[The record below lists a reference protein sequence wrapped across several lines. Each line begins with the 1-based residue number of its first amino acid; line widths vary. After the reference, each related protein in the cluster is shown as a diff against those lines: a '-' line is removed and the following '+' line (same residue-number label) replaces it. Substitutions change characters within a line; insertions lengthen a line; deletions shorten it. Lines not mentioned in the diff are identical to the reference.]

1 MVGLPERLED
11 RCRSVLTRS
20 RIPGRCRGN
29 GLRNHLVAERGA
41 VTTGF
46 RTLSAEGMTRSLL
59 FAEPGAEL
67 THFCTECAD
76 PDAKGRVPAHPLRRQ
91 EADVRAVT
99 AESDAPDDHVIGF
112 FMPHPDHVVCA
123 GVAVVRAIHARLD
136 TFDGMLLE

>member
-1 MVGLPERLED
+1 M
-11 RCRSVLTRS
+11 RS
-20 RIPGRCRGN
+20 
-29 GLRNHLVAERGA
+29 
-41 VTTGF
+41 
-46 RTLSAEGMTRSLL
+46 ML

-67 THFCTECAD
+67 THFCTERTD